1 MAVVIALLLV
11 SGCAGADAALV
22 DGECNQTDSTVSCCL
37 KQNPGQYERCTAT
50 PSAQQPPTPNTK
62 PPSTEPR
69 PPLRPPPL
77 VRVSE
82 EDEEKQR
89 EFRKEPCQQHYERC
103 VEKAGLKPNIQYGQ
117 SHCMACKEK
126 CLRDGWWPW
135 SANGK
140 RCAGG

>member
-1 MAVVIALLLV
+1 MAAILDVVWA
-11 SGCAGADAALV
+11 SGCAGADAAV
-22 DGECNQTDSTVSCCL
+22 AGECNQTDSTVTCCL
-37 KQNPGQYERCTAT
+37 KQNPGQYEKCGAT
-50 PSAQQPPTPNTK
+50 PPAQQPSPNTK
-62 PPSTEPR
+62 LPSVESE

-77 VRVSE
+77 IRVSE
-82 EDEEKQR
+82 EDEEKES
-89 EFRKEPCQQHYERC
+89 EFRKERCQQHYERC
-103 VEKAGLKPNIQYGQ
+103 VERAGLKPNIQYGQ